1 MRWRTRLGLIGQRI
15 FMFLAI
21 LGPGLITSSADND
34 APGIATYSMAGSI
47 FGFRFLWVILWITV
61 GEVVILEMAAR
72 MGTVTGKGFSD
83 LVREEYGVRETFLIM
98 LGLMLANF
106 GTTAAQF
113 AGIAAASELLG
124 VSRYIAVPI
133 AAAAVWLLV
142 LRGSYRYVE
151 KVLLVLASYAI
162 CYIASAILVKPDWGD
177 IARNFVI
184 PTFSRDRQY
193 LIALL
198 ATVGTTIT
206 PWGCAYMQ
214 ATVADK
220 GVRKEDY
227 GYTRL
232 DVSVGAVIGNIVS
245 AFIVIATAA
254 TLYKAGIAVD
264 SAEEAARALAP
275 LAGPWAELLFAIGL
289 LGASLLAASVL
300 PLSTTYAVC
309 EAFGWERGINRSH
322 HEAPIFYNLYT
333 AQIVLSTILVLI
345 PGIPLFPLMWLSQV
359 ANSVLLPF
367 VLLLMLK
374 LANTPHIMGDWRNG
388 RISNTLA
395 TILAIL
401 VSAATIT
408 MFFFGT

>member
-34 APGIATYSMAGSI
+34 APGIATYSMAGSV
-47 FGFRFLWVILWITV
+47 FGFRFLWVILWITF
-61 GEVVILEMAAR
+61 GEVVASEMAAR

-83 LVREEYGVRETFLIM
+83 LVREEYGVRETLLIM

-133 AAAAVWLLV
+133 AAAAVWFLV

-151 KVLLVLASYAI
+151 KVLLALASYAI

-177 IARNFVI
+177 IARNFII

-220 GVRKEDY
+220 GVRKEEY

-322 HEAPIFYNLYT
+322 REAPIFYNLYT

-345 PGIPLFPLMWLSQV
+345 PGLPLFPLMWLSQV

-374 LANTPHIMGDWRNG
+374 LANNPRIMGDWRNG

-401 VSAATIT
+401 VSAATVT

>member
-1 MRWRTRLGLIGQRI
+1 LGLIGQRI

-193 LIALL
+193 LIAL
-198 ATVGTTIT
+198 
-206 PWGCAYMQ
+206 
-214 ATVADK
+214 
-220 GVRKEDY
+220 
-227 GYTRL
+227 
-232 DVSVGAVIGNIVS
+232 
-245 AFIVIATAA
+245 
-254 TLYKAGIAVD
+254 
-264 SAEEAARALAP
+264 
-275 LAGPWAELLFAIGL
+275 
-289 LGASLLAASVL
+289 
-300 PLSTTYAVC
+300 
-309 EAFGWERGINRSH
+309 
-322 HEAPIFYNLYT
+322 
-333 AQIVLSTILVLI
+333 
-345 PGIPLFPLMWLSQV
+345 
-359 ANSVLLPF
+359 
-367 VLLLMLK
+367 
-374 LANTPHIMGDWRNG
+374 
-388 RISNTLA
+388 
-395 TILAIL
+395 
-401 VSAATIT
+401 
-408 MFFFGT
+408 

>member
-1 MRWRTRLGLIGQRI
+1 MRWSTRLGLIGQRI
-15 FMFLAI
+15 LMFLAI

-34 APGIATYSMAGSI
+34 APGIATYSMAGSV
-47 FGFRFLWVILWITV
+47 FGFRFLWVILWITI
-61 GEVVILEMAAR
+61 GEVVVLEMAAR

-98 LGLMLANF
+98 LGLMVANF

-133 AAAAVWLLV
+133 AAAAVWFLV
-142 LRGSYRYVE
+142 LRGSYRHVE
-151 KVLLVLASYAI
+151 KVLLALASYAL
-162 CYIASAILVKPDWGD
+162 CYIASAILVKPDWGA
-177 IARNFVI
+177 IAHNFVV

-193 LIALL
+193 LMALL

-214 ATVADK
+214 ATIADK
-220 GVRKEDY
+220 GVRKEEY
-227 GYTRL
+227 KYTRL

-245 AFIVIATAA
+245 AFIIIATAA

-309 EAFGWERGINRSH
+309 EAFGWERGINRTR

-333 AQIVLSTILVLI
+333 AQIALSTLLVLI

-359 ANSVLLPF
+359 ANAVLLPF
-367 VLLLMLK
+367 VLLLMLR
-374 LANTPHIMGDWRNG
+374 LANKPEIMGDWRNG
-388 RISNTLA
+388 RVTNILA
-395 TILAIL
+395 TVLAIL
-401 VSAATIT
+401 VSVASVT

>member
-1 MRWRTRLGLIGQRI
+1 
-15 FMFLAI
+15 
-21 LGPGLITSSADND
+21 
-34 APGIATYSMAGSI
+34 
-47 FGFRFLWVILWITV
+47 
-61 GEVVILEMAAR
+61 EMAAR

-162 CYIASAILVKPDWGD
+162 CYVASAILVKPDWGD
-177 IARNFVI
+177 IARNLVI

-193 LIALL
+193 LIALM

-220 GVRKEDY
+220 GVRKEEY
-227 GYTRL
+227 SYTRL
-232 DVSVGAVIGNIVS
+232 DVSVGAIIGNIVS

-264 SAEEAARALAP
+264 S
-275 LAGPWAELLFAIGL
+275 
-289 LGASLLAASVL
+289 
-300 PLSTTYAVC
+300 
-309 EAFGWERGINRSH
+309 
-322 HEAPIFYNLYT
+322 
-333 AQIVLSTILVLI
+333 
-345 PGIPLFPLMWLSQV
+345 
-359 ANSVLLPF
+359 
-367 VLLLMLK
+367 
-374 LANTPHIMGDWRNG
+374 
-388 RISNTLA
+388 
-395 TILAIL
+395 
-401 VSAATIT
+401 
-408 MFFFGT
+408 